1 MHAPPST
8 APILR
13 YDGRSLGDRV
23 IVWLMACGPSEP
35 LPVVCPQEHAVVST
49 LRFGRIEGGVSP
61 GFDLDGVVSGSGDG
75 SGCDKADLVDPSGV
89 AGIDNAFGALLP
101 VLEATEAAALEP
113 LVQDFINNGTIL
125 LVTELSG
132 FDPDAPG
139 ECGAFRVLPGAG
151 APLVGTDGRLLSGQ
165 TLDLDPGPYA
175 DAVPA
180 EVDATEAFVAHDFG
194 FDLDIQIFDAA
205 VHLPVQGATVRMTRQ
220 DPDHFT
226 ATLGGGFLVDAILDS
241 LLGTGIDAAL
251 QDALPGILGAAA
263 DLDLDADGSCESVS
277 VSLEVDAVSVWVY
290 E

>member
-1 MHAPPST
+1 M
-8 APILR
+8 
-13 YDGRSLGDRV
+13 
-23 IVWLMACGPSEP
+23 IVWLMACGPSD
-35 LPVVCPQEHAVVST
+35 PVPPVCPSEHAVVSA
-49 LRFGRIEGGVSP
+49 LRFGRIDDGVSP
-61 GFDLDGVVSGSGDG
+61 GFDLDGVASSSGDG
-75 SGCDKADLVDPSGV
+75 TGCGKADLVDPSGV
-89 AGIDNAFGALLP
+89 VGVDNAFGALLP

-125 LVTELSG
+125 LITELSG
-132 FDPDAPG
+132 FNAEAPAG
-139 ECGAFRVLPGAG
+139 CGAFRVLPGAG
-151 APLVGTDGRLLSGQ
+151 EPLVGTDGLLLAGQ
-165 TLDLDPGPYA
+165 TLDLDPGPHA
-175 DAVPA
+175 DPVPA
-180 EVDATEAFVAHDFG
+180 ALDGDDVFVAHDFG

-205 VHLPVQGATVRMTRQ
+205 VHLPVQGATVRMVRD

-263 DLDLDADGSCESVS
+263 DLDLDADGTCESVS